1 MSLLG
6 AIAIVFL
13 FSSVSAST
21 VSLTSNQAESG
32 VCIEDRVVF
41 TCAVT
46 GPGKLEWGVESLF
59 SLGTLDFNVFQD
71 SPGIVP
77 DPFPEVVN
85 VTLVSTV
92 QDSIHPVLGNLTS
105 EITVLVTNTTLEKR
119 VYCSDGIL
127 VEDESPSIVIRKKGT
142 INDFL
147 KVSQTMYLLCAV
159 PPPEPLISS
168 METNRIAEY
177 SVSINWF
184 LPNYT
189 ESLDYN
195 IIMVIVYKNE
205 SVYMRFFTSNSTM
218 NFHSL
223 EYNTDYSVTISVTN
237 CFGEKNST
245 THSFLQGECIPQ
257 NL

>member
-1 MSLLG
+1 MKTGCIYFLFVTLQLG
-6 AIAIVFL
+6 RTFQRYVSTWGYSYCFL

-46 GPGKLEWGVESLF
+46 GPGSLEWGVESLF
-59 SLGTLDFNVFQD
+59 SFGTLDFNVFQD

-77 DPFPEVVN
+77 DPFPEVLN
-85 VTLVSTV
+85 VTVLSTV

-142 INDFL
+142 KI
-147 KVSQTMYLLCAV
+147 YI
-159 PPPEPLISS
+159 IS
-168 METNRIAEY
+168 
-177 SVSINWF
+177 
-184 LPNYT
+184 
-189 ESLDYN
+189 
-195 IIMVIVYKNE
+195 
-205 SVYMRFFTSNSTM
+205 
-218 NFHSL
+218 
-223 EYNTDYSVTISVTN
+223 
-237 CFGEKNST
+237 
-245 THSFLQGECIPQ
+245 
-257 NL
+257 